1 MKKKIELLTF
11 EKCDFHV
18 STFEIE
24 NDTDVVCDDD
34 SVGNDADDNDTDDND
49 YIWVDEYDNDHDDYN
64 VDNEKQ
70 VNVE

>member
-1 MKKKIELLTF
+1 MKKKIDLLTF

-18 STFEIE
+18 LTFEIE

-49 YIWVDEYDNDHDDYN
+49 YSWVDEYDNDHDDYN